1 MSTPLRRRLVGVPD
15 LQGRWAHRPAVSRWS
30 CLGVLAVVPGHRSL
44 DGRSGSA
51 D

>member
-15 LQGRWAHRPAVSRWS
+15 LQGRWTHRWAVGRWS
-30 CLGVLAVVPGHRSL
+30 CLGVLAVVPGGRSL
-44 DGRSGSA
+44 DHRSDPA